1 MLSHVVFVVFG
12 KRITEINFTPDDNKK
27 TTVALRYGMNIKR
40 TIILGLLMAVATVAG
55 AQDKALMQSYQSR
68 LSTLI
73 ERIAGAP
80 TDNERYLASEE
91 AVQLLCK
98 ALDEEE
104 SERWKWTLPDYV
116 SVLTAP
122 DGKFRIFSWAVIR
135 DNGEFECFGIVQY
148 YNEREEEYVY
158 RLLNDKSE
166 EIMNREESV
175 LTADNWFGAIYQELI
190 QVNAGERTYY
200 TLLGWNGV
208 DNITDRK
215 VIEPVWIKGGEPQF
229 GAPLFRRLRNQR
241 RVVLEYTND
250 AMVNLGYETQ
260 TVQEVEHKREKV
272 KGTNR
277 HRTVEIVKEHKEK
290 VIIFDELE
298 PQIPGME
305 GLYQYYVPSGTELA
319 FAFVD
324 GKWELRTGAQG
335 RLTNKKLNK
344 DFAPLPK
351 QAPSY
356 DFNRKGD
363 N

>member
-1 MLSHVVFVVFG
+1 
-12 KRITEINFTPDDNKK
+12 
-27 TTVALRYGMNIKR
+27 MNIKR
-40 TIILGLLMAVATVAG
+40 TIILGLLLAAGTVVG

-68 LSTLI
+68 LSSLI

-91 AVQLLCK
+91 TVQLLCK
-98 ALDEEE
+98 ALDEED

-122 DGKFRIFSWAVIR
+122 NGNFRIFSWAVIR

-148 YNEREEEYVY
+148 YNEKEEMFEY

-166 EIMNREESV
+166 EIMNREETV
-175 LTADNWFGAIYQELI
+175 LSADNWLGAIYQELI
-190 QVNAGERTYY
+190 QVEAGGRTYY

-215 VIEPVWIKGGEPQF
+215 IIEPVWIKGGEPQF
-229 GAPLFRRLRNQR
+229 GAPLFRRMRNQR
-241 RVVLEYTND
+241 RVVLEYSND
-250 AMVNLGYETQ
+250 AMVSLSYETQ
-260 TVQEVEHKREKV
+260 IIQEVEHKREKV

-277 HRTVEIVKEHKEK
+277 HRTIDIVKEHKEK
-290 VIIFDELE
+290 MIIFDEVE

-319 FAFVD
+319 YAFID
-324 GKWELRTGAQG
+324 GKWELRKGAQG
-335 RLTNKKLNK
+335 RLGDKKLNK
-344 DFAPLPK
+344 DFSPLPK

-356 DFNRKGD
+356 DFNTKTEKK
-363 N
+363 